1 MLLEYEVAIL
11 QQLLQQHHV
20 WPSLRDAKYLHLND
34 NTKMPDR
41 SSPEYDRLYKIRP
54 LLESIVPSFKSVYTP
69 SMNISVDESIIGFKG
84 RLSFIQYMPKKPTK
98 WGVKAWVMADS
109 SNGYVSNLNIYTGIY
124 YQYTFT

>member
-1 MLLEYEVAIL
+1 MYVYVCMYTYVCTLITYLNRCYWSTKWPFCSNSFSNIMSGRRFEMLT
-11 QQLLQQHHV
+11 
-20 WPSLRDAKYLHLND
+20 KYLHLND

-84 RLSFIQYMPKKPTK
+84 FHSI
-98 WGVKAWVMADS
+98 
-109 SNGYVSNLNIYTGIY
+109 
-124 YQYTFT
+124 